1 MLDVTLTKNLVEA
14 FENESRALVDDG
26 YIKAAT
32 SHNTRM
38 AYQSDINHFQKFG
51 VELPS
56 HPNSIEQY
64 LKECAPKYNPR
75 TLKRRIIAL
84 RQWHVLKGLEDP
96 TKAPN
101 VVKIMQGIA
110 RLHGVP
116 KKQAAAL
123 RLKDLDQMMVHLN
136 QLPSILNIR
145 NRALLLVGF
154 FGAFRRS
161 ELVSLEWDQVS
172 FATDGIVIKLSRSKT
187 DQTGQGADCVIPYGN
202 DLRCPVRALIDWR
215 KASGVFEGAI
225 FRRIN
230 KTGTAHE
237 VFFAYVTAFYNRA
250 QMLRHQLAASI
261 KKSHKVLVA
270 LQSVDCNVSSY
281 QVVS

>member
-1 MLDVTLTKNLVEA
+1 MD
-14 FENESRALVDDG
+14 
-26 YIKAAT
+26 
-32 SHNTRM
+32 
-38 AYQSDINHFQKFG
+38 
-51 VELPS
+51 
-56 HPNSIEQY
+56 
-64 LKECAPKYNPR
+64 
-75 TLKRRIIAL
+75 
-84 RQWHVLKGLEDP
+84 DP

-116 KKQAAAL
+116 RKQAAAL

-136 QLPSILNIR
+136 QLPSIINIR

-161 ELVSLEWDQVS
+161 ELVSLKWDQVS

-187 DQTGQGADCVIPYGN
+187 DQTGQGADCVIPFGN

-225 FRRIN
+225 FRRIS
-230 KTGTAHE
+230 KTGTVSDKAIGSRQ
-237 VFFAYVTAFYNRA
+237 VNRIVSDVAFDA
-250 QMLRHQLAASI
+250 E
-261 KKSHKVLVA
+261 LV
-270 LQSVDCNVSSY
+270 NG
-281 QVVS
+281 